1 MYTVQV
7 KVRLPSTA
15 VVGSYLLVR
24 GIKKKNNKKW
34 RGKTDIRI
42 QGVIVPEIYI
52 QLWPINIVVGQ
63 IAPPFPIRNSLIRK
77 IFVFLQKPDFL
88 AKPVFWSDQK
98 TTLVWPENRKIEIF
112 HMRSSFS
119 CRKPIFFFWPF
130 FAGDFTVPAAWFTPN
145 KKDLCFPAETR
156 FSRQAC
162 FLVWSEN
169 NPGLTR
175 KSENRNFPYEIF
187 VFLQK
192 TDFFFLAIFCGGF
205 HGSCRLIHLQEF
217 QEFSSPAIHMTLQ
230 SLGQENDYA

>member
-24 GIKKKNNKKW
+24 GIKKNNNKKW

-130 FAGDFTVPAAWFTPN
+130 FAGDFTVPAAWFTYRN
-145 KKDLCFPAETR
+145 
-156 FSRQAC
+156 S
-162 FLVWSEN
+162 
-169 NPGLTR
+169 
-175 KSENRNFPYEIF
+175 RNFLAQPSIWRSKAWARKTTMHSEARTCTAGPKTMSNFTGTVGRFCYQFSVIF
-187 VFLQK
+187 QNKISCVNL
-192 TDFFFLAIFCGGF
+192 LHSC
-205 HGSCRLIHLQEF
+205 SCR
-217 QEFSSPAIHMTLQ
+217 
-230 SLGQENDYA
+230 